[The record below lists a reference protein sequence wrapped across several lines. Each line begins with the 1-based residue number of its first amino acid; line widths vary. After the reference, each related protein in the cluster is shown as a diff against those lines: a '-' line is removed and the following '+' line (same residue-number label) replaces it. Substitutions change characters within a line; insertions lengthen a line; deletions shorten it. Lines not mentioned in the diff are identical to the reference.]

1 LSFAAEVKQELD
13 HVARERPCCRTAELA
28 ALLRASGTFHIKGG
42 GSYGLHASFGLSS
55 TARSAIQL
63 IKSFRLPVEV
73 RVREER
79 RLSQGKR
86 YEVYLE
92 GGDRLVQFLN
102 ETGVLSDSMSL
113 QEGVPERLVRS
124 RCCKA
129 AFLRGAF
136 LGAGSVSEPGAPAHL
151 EIYSDNE
158 AFLQALLSAASGL
171 ELRLSITRRK
181 KKPAVYAKRLDVVI
195 DFLVKTGAHQAALRF
210 EERSIVSSVRAD
222 ANRRANFDQ
231 ANAARC
237 SRAAA
242 RQIRAIEALQR
253 WDGWPRLSPRLTQVA
268 ELRLRHPSATLHE
281 LGRRASPPLSKS
293 AVNHRLRRLVR
304 LAEERTPGFE

>member
-1 LSFAAEVKQELD
+1 MSFSTSVKQELD
-13 HVARERPCCRTAELA
+13 HVARGRTCCRTAELA
-28 ALLRASGTFHIKGG
+28 ALLRATGTFHIHGG
-42 GSYGLHASFGLSS
+42 GRFGLHASFGLSS
-55 TARSAIQL
+55 TARTAINL
-63 IKSFRLPVEV
+63 IKTFDLPLEV

-79 RLSQGKR
+79 RLKQGKI

-102 ETGVLSDSMSL
+102 EMGVLSDRLSL
-113 QEGVPERLVRS
+113 QDRVPERLIHS

-136 LGAGSVSEPGAPAHL
+136 LGAGSVSGPGAPAHL
-151 EIYSDNE
+151 EIYSNNE
-158 AFLQALLSAASGL
+158 AFLEGLESAAAGL
-171 ELRLSITRRK
+171 ELRLIMTRRMK
-181 KKPAVYAKRLDVVI
+181 NPAVYTKRLDTI
-195 DFLVKTGAHQAALRF
+195 ADFLVKAGAHQAALKF

-242 RQIRAIEALQR
+242 RQVRAIKALQG
-253 WDGWPRLSPRLTQVA
+253 WDGWRNLSPKLIEVA
-268 ELRLRHPSATLHE
+268 ELRLEQPSATLQDI
-281 LGRRASPPLSKS
+281 GRRARPPLSKS

-304 LAEERTPGFE
+304 LAEEKIPDFS